1 MHVSIRRPGIIELD
15 NGSRLIV
22 RDGSEILVPKPASGE
37 LIKVLHNTY
46 AATDTMI
53 LQCKNRIFWLKM
65 RAELETCYEHCQ
77 PQMAGSF
84 RFTNKSSSEMILKVR
99 EWGRTW
105 ESPALCVTDSGP
117 GFWITFSEEAGK
129 LGVRIKQCSAYN
141 PSSQAAVERG
151 TLGAP

>member
-1 MHVSIRRPGIIELD
+1 MLSNIENRTTFKNLPENSELKLVHVHRLGIIELD

-46 AATDTMI
+46 TATDTLV

-77 PQMAGSF
+77 PQM
-84 RFTNKSSSEMILKVR
+84 
-99 EWGRTW
+99 
-105 ESPALCVTDSGP
+105 SG
-117 GFWITFSEEAGK
+117 FLQIYK
-129 LGVRIKQCSAYN
+129 
-141 PSSQAAVERG
+141 
-151 TLGAP
+151 